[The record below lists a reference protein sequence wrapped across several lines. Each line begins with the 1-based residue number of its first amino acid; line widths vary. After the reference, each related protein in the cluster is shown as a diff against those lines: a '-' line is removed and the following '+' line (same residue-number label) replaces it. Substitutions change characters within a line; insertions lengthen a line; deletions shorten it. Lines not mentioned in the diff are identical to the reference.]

1 MPGLRAPRQ
10 GLLRMRLLLIRHA
23 ESQGNFERRLQGRCE
38 FPLTERGLAQA
49 HALAE
54 RLVSLPLSAVYS
66 SPVGRAMQTADV
78 IASKACLDVIEE
90 PRLQE
95 YDFGEAVSGL
105 TWQEIIEKEPAVI
118 EAFRSRD
125 AGFPAYP
132 GEEGRAAFQDR
143 VRAALRDITER
154 HDDQESVAV
163 ITHAGPIT
171 LFLFDVLGREYRR
184 PIPFAL
190 DNASITTV
198 ELNGGAGSHMP
209 RMIVSGINDACHVD
223 HIQSADGAGG
233 T

>member
-1 MPGLRAPRQ
+1 MP
-10 GLLRMRLLLIRHA
+10 LLRPAGAGRLSMRLLLIRHA
-23 ESQGNFERRLQGRCE
+23 ESQGNFERRLQGRRE

-49 HALAE
+49 QALAE

-66 SPVGRAMQTADV
+66 SPVGRAIQTAEV
-78 IASKACLDVIEE
+78 IAAEACLDVIAE

-105 TWQEIIEKEPAVI
+105 TWREIREQQPDII
-118 EAFRSRD
+118 EAFRSGRSD
-125 AGFPAYP
+125 FPAYP

-143 VRAALRDITER
+143 VRAAIRDVAER
-154 HDDQESVAV
+154 HEGDGRVAV

-171 LFLFDVLGREYRR
+171 LFLFDVLGREYQR
-184 PIPFAL
+184 PIPFVL

-198 ELNGGAGSHMP
+198 EVNNGARSHVP
-209 RMIVSGINDACHVD
+209 PMIVTGINDACHVN
-223 HIQSADGAGG
+223 HIQSDDRAGG

>member
-10 GLLRMRLLLIRHA
+10 GLLKMRLLLIRHA
-23 ESQGNFERRLQGRCE
+23 ESQGNFERRLQGRRE

-49 HALAE
+49 RALAE

-66 SPVGRAMQTADV
+66 SPVGRAMQTARV
-78 IASKACLDVIEE
+78 IASKACLDVVAE

-105 TWQEIIEKEPAVI
+105 TWQEIREQQPAVI
-118 EAFRSRD
+118 EAFRSGGTD
-125 AGFPAYP
+125 FPAYP
-132 GEEGRAAFQDR
+132 GEEGRDAFQDR
-143 VRAALRDITER
+143 VRAAMRDIAER
-154 HDDQESVAV
+154 HDHQESVAV
-163 ITHAGPIT
+163 MTHAGPIT

-184 PIPFAL
+184 PIPFVL

-198 ELNGGAGSHMP
+198 EVNNRAGSHMP
-209 RMIVSGINDACHVD
+209 RMLVTGVNDACHVN
-223 HIQSADGAGG
+223 HIQSEDRAGG

>member
-1 MPGLRAPRQ
+1 MP
-10 GLLRMRLLLIRHA
+10 LLRPAGAGRLSMRLLLIRHA
-23 ESQGNFERRLQGRCE
+23 ESQGNLERRLQGRRE

-54 RLVSLPLSAVYS
+54 RLVPLPLFAVYA

-78 IASKACLDVIEE
+78 IAAKTCLDVIAE

-105 TWQEIIEKEPAVI
+105 TWPEIREQQPEIID
-118 EAFRSRD
+118 AFRSGRSD
-125 AGFPAYP
+125 FPAYP

-143 VRAALRDITER
+143 VRAAMRDIAER
-154 HDDQESVAV
+154 YENSDIVAV
-163 ITHAGPIT
+163 ITHAGPIV
-171 LFLFDVLGREYRR
+171 LFLFDVLRKEYRR
-184 PIPFAL
+184 PIPFVL

-198 ELNGGAGSHMP
+198 EVNHGAGLNMSGAV
-209 RMIVSGINDACHVD
+209 VSGINDACHVN
-223 HIQSADGAGG
+223 HIQSEDRAGG

>member
-23 ESQGNFERRLQGRCE
+23 ESQGNFERRLQGRRE

-105 TWQEIIEKEPAVI
+105 TWQEIKEKEPAVI
-118 EAFRSRD
+118 EAFRSGGAD
-125 AGFPAYP
+125 FPAYP

-143 VRAALRDITER
+143 VRAALRDIAER
-154 HDDQESVAV
+154 HDDQERVAV

-184 PIPFAL
+184 PIPFVL

-198 ELNGGAGSHMP
+198 DVNGGAGSHMP
-209 RMIVSGINDACHVD
+209 RMIVTGVNDACHVNRIPSED
-223 HIQSADGAGG
+223 RAGG

>member
-1 MPGLRAPRQ
+1 MPGVRPPRQ
-10 GLLRMRLLLIRHA
+10 GLVRMRLLLIRHA
-23 ESQGNFERRLQGRCE
+23 ESQGNFERRLQGRRE

-49 HALAE
+49 DALAQ
-54 RLVSLPLSAVYS
+54 RLALLPLSAVYS
-66 SPVGRAMQTADV
+66 SSVGRAMQTADV

-105 TWQEIIEKEPAVI
+105 TWQEIREKQPAVI
-118 EAFRSRD
+118 EAFGSGGAD
-125 AGFPAYP
+125 FPAYP
-132 GEEGRAAFQDR
+132 GEEGRAAFRER
-143 VRAALRDITER
+143 VRAAMRDISER
-154 HDDQESVAV
+154 HEGRESVAV

-184 PIPFAL
+184 PIPFVL

-198 ELNGGAGSHMP
+198 EVNNGAGSHIP
-209 RMIVSGINDACHVD
+209 RLIVTGINDACHVD
-223 HIQSADGAGG
+223 HIQSQDRAGG